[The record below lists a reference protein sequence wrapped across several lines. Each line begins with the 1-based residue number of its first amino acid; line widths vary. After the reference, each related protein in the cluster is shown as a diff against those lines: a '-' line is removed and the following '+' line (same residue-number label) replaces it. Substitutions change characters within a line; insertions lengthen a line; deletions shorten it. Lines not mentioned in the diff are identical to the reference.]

1 MVGFNSGRAEH
12 KYVVSETTAQALRG
26 FMKAYLLPDQY
37 MPAGSP
43 EGYYVHS
50 LYLDSPAYELYH
62 ETKDG
67 VKNRYK
73 LRMRFYDDSREA
85 PTFLEIK
92 TRTTDSIRK
101 HRAIVSKQAAES
113 FLNGESLT
121 TADLIGGSDKAA
133 FALTEFG
140 MRTNRLTARG
150 SAFVSYQREAFVA
163 LEADGIRITF
173 DRHITGKTYDPLQGL
188 RLPADGA
195 AVFPGQV
202 VFEVKYSGPIPSWIR
217 GLIHDF
223 GLQRVSFPKYVHA
236 VDALRHTAQA
246 STKDQPGAREL
257 RGLAC

>member
-1 MVGFNSGRAEH
+1 MSMVGFDSGRAEH
-12 KYVVSETTAQALRG
+12 KYVVSETTALALRS
-26 FMKAYLLPDQY
+26 FMKAYLMPDQY

-43 EGYYVHS
+43 EGYHVHS

-101 HRAIVSKQAAES
+101 HRAIISKQAAEN
-113 FLNGESLT
+113 FLSGGSLT
-121 TADLIGGSDKAA
+121 PADLIGGSNKAA
-133 FALTEFG
+133 YALTDFG
-140 MRTNRLTARG
+140 MRTSRLAARG
-150 SAFVSYQREAFVA
+150 SVFVSYQREAYVA
-163 LEADGIRITF
+163 LEADGIRVTF
-173 DRHITGKTYDPLQGL
+173 DRHITGKAYDPLSGL
-188 RLPADGA
+188 QLPADGA
-195 AVFPGQV
+195 AVFPDQV

-236 VDALRHTAQA
+236 VDALQQTARG
-246 STKDQPGAREL
+246 STGEL
-257 RGLAC
+257 RGVAC

>member
-1 MVGFNSGRAEH
+1 MSMVGFDSGRAEH
-12 KYVVSETTAQALRG
+12 KYVVSEATAQALRG

-43 EGYYVHS
+43 DGYHVHS

-73 LRMRFYDDSREA
+73 LRMRFYDQSREA

-101 HRAIVSKQAAES
+101 QRAIISKQAAEA
-113 FLNGESLT
+113 FLNGGSLT
-121 TADLIGGSDKAA
+121 PADLIGGSEKT
-133 FALTEFG
+133 ALALSEFT
-140 MRTNRLTARG
+140 MRTNRLAARA
-150 SAFVSYQREAFVA
+150 SAFVSYQREAYVA

-173 DRHITGKTYDPLQGL
+173 DRHITGKPFDPQQGL
-188 RLPADGA
+188 RLPAGGA
-195 AVFPGQV
+195 SVFPDQV

-236 VDALRHTAQA
+236 VDALQRATQG
-246 STKDQPGAREL
+246 TAREL
-257 RGLAC
+257 RGMAC

>member
-1 MVGFNSGRAEH
+1 MSMVGFDSGRAEH
-12 KYVVSETTAQALRG
+12 KYVVSETTALALRG
-26 FMKAYLLPDQY
+26 FMKAYLVPDQY
-37 MPAGSP
+37 MPPEST
-43 EGYYVHS
+43 EGYHVHS

-85 PTFLEIK
+85 PAFLEIK

-101 HRAIVSKQAAES
+101 HRAIISKQAAEN
-113 FLNGESLT
+113 FLNGGSLT
-121 TADLIGGSDKAA
+121 PGDLLGGSDKAA
-133 FALTEFG
+133 YALTEFG
-140 MRTNRLTARG
+140 MRTNRLAARG
-150 SAFVSYQREAFVA
+150 SVFVSYQREAYVG

-173 DRHITGKTYDPLQGL
+173 DRHIIGKSFDPLSGL
-188 RLPADGA
+188 RMPAEGA

-202 VFEVKYSGPIPSWIR
+202 VFEVKYSGPIPAWIR

-236 VDALRHTAQA
+236 VDALRHTAQT
-246 STKDQPGAREL
+246 SAREL
-257 RGLAC
+257 RGVAC